1 MADRR
6 RGGAG
11 GGAEAGE
18 GAGLAIRAAF
28 SPVAARS
35 TMQDGVYQQLRQA
48 LMTGLFD
55 PGQALTVAALAE
67 MCRTSQMPVREALR
81 RLAAENAVEIAASGS
96 ARVPAVSPARL
107 ADLCRARREIEG
119 FAAELAARH
128 ATEADVAE
136 IEAFAA
142 RHAASA
148 GDLMALLARNQDFH
162 FALYRAARSEVL
174 LGIVETL
181 WLRFGPYMRLLTLH
195 LEPGFDATRP
205 EVGTGFHAAALE
217 AVRERRPAAARAAI
231 ADDIAN
237 TEALLTGLM
246 RAPAGRRAAS

>member
-1 MADRR
+1 MAERR
-6 RGGAG
+6 RGREG
-11 GGAEAGE
+11 AGE
-18 GAGLAIRAAF
+18 GPSLAIRAAAAL
-28 SPVAARS
+28 SPVAVRS

-55 PGQALTVAALAE
+55 PGQTLTVATLAE

-107 ADLCRARREIEG
+107 ADLCRVRREIEG

-128 ATEADVAE
+128 ATEADIDA
-136 IEAFAA
+136 IAGFAA
-142 RHAASA
+142 GHAASG
-148 GDLMALLARNQDFH
+148 GDLMSLLARNQDFH

-174 LGIVETL
+174 FGIVETL

-217 AVRERRPAAARAAI
+217 ALRARRPAAARRAI

-246 RAPAGRRAAS
+246 REPRERRAAS